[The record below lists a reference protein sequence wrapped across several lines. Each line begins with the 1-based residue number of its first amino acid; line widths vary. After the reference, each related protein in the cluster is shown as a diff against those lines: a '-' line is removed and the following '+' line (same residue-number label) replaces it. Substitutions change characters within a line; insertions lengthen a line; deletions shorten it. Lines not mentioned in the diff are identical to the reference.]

1 MIWNATISR
10 AFTVPLSTAAVML
23 GLASDLAAAPVVPP
37 SMSSLM
43 HLDHVAD
50 LRAMV
55 AADANTIVLKNFH
68 FAPMWLTVRAGTTVS
83 WENLDGQSHTVV
95 SMDGLFRSG
104 GLDQND
110 VFTFTFDTP
119 GTYRFLCS
127 IHPQM
132 MGTIVVK

>member
-1 MIWNATISR
+1 MIRNAISR
-10 AFTVPLSTAAVML
+10 AFILPLSAAVISL
-23 GLASDLAAAPVVPP
+23 GLASDLEAAPAAPP

-43 HLDHVAD
+43 HLDHAAD
-50 LRAMV
+50 LRA
-55 AADANTIVLKNFH
+55 AADMDTIVLKNFH
-68 FAPMWLTVRAGTTVS
+68 FTPTSLTVPAGTTVT
-83 WENLDGQSHTVV
+83 WENLDSEPHTVV

-132 MGTIVVK
+132 MGTIIVK

>member
-1 MIWNATISR
+1 MIRNAISR
-10 AFTVPLSTAAVML
+10 AFILPLSAAVISL
-23 GLASDLAAAPVVPP
+23 GLASDLEAAPAAPP

-43 HLDHVAD
+43 HLDHAAD
-50 LRAMV
+50 LRAP
-55 AADANTIVLKNFH
+55 ADMDTIVLKNFH
-68 FAPMWLTVRAGTTVS
+68 FAPTSLTVPAGTTVT
-83 WENLDGQSHTVV
+83 WENQDGEPHTVV

>member
-1 MIWNATISR
+1 MIRNAISR
-10 AFTVPLSTAAVML
+10 AFILPLSAAVISL
-23 GLASDLAAAPVVPP
+23 GLASDLAAAPADPP

-43 HLDHVAD
+43 HLDHAAD
-50 LRAMV
+50 VRTMP

-68 FAPMWLTVRAGTTVS
+68 FAPTSLTVPAGTTVT
-83 WENLDGQSHTVV
+83 WENQDGEPHTVV

>member
-1 MIWNATISR
+1 MIRNAISR
-10 AFTVPLSTAAVML
+10 AFILPLSAAVISL
-23 GLASDLAAAPVVPP
+23 GLASELEAAPVAPP

-43 HLDHVAD
+43 HLDHAAD
-50 LRAMV
+50 LRA
-55 AADANTIVLKNFH
+55 AADMDTIVLKNFH
-68 FAPMWLTVRAGTTVS
+68 FAPTSLTVPTGTTVT
-83 WENLDGQSHTVV
+83 WENLDGEPHTVV

-132 MGTIVVK
+132 MGTIIVK

>member
-1 MIWNATISR
+1 MIRNAISR
-10 AFTVPLSTAAVML
+10 AFILPLSAAVISL
-23 GLASDLAAAPVVPP
+23 GLASDLEAAPAAPP

-43 HLDHVAD
+43 HLDHAAD
-50 LRAMV
+50 LRA
-55 AADANTIVLKNFH
+55 AADMDTIVLKNFH
-68 FAPMWLTVRAGTTVS
+68 FAPTSLTVPAGTTVT
-83 WENLDGQSHTVV
+83 WENQDGEPHTVV

>member
-1 MIWNATISR
+1 MIRNAINR
-10 AFTVPLSTAAVML
+10 ALIVPLSAAAL
-23 GLASDLAAAPVVPP
+23 AFGLASDLEAAPAVPP

-50 LRAMV
+50 LRTMA
-55 AADANTIVLKNFH
+55 AADVDTIVLKNFH
-68 FAPMWLTVRAGTTVS
+68 FTPTSLTVPAGTTVT
-83 WENLDGQSHTVV
+83 WKNLDGEPHTVV

-132 MGTIVVK
+132 MGTIIVK